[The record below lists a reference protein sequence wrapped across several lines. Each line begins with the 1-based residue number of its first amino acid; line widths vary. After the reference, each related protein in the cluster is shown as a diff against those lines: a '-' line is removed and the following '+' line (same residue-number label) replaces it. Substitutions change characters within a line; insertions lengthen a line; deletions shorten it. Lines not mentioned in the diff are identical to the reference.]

1 MLKLILA
8 TQLLDFANLMSLATF
23 RPPPHL
29 SECNEGSGNV
39 AHVQKVSKHVL
50 FEVRRGVTLTAE
62 TEPLTSVEFEPV
74 SSRAP

>member
-1 MLKLILA
+1 MK
-8 TQLLDFANLMSLATF
+8 SLVTF

-50 FEVRRGVTLTAE
+50 FEVRRGVTLTEVAVLPGE
-62 TEPLTSVEFEPV
+62 AATMHALLVECQR
-74 SSRAP
+74 SKAAMR